1 MGTVQ
6 LWDSIAVD
14 NTVDT
19 FQNVP
24 VYVHSGDITWGK
36 CEYGIVLLMK
46 IQIK

>member
-6 LWDSIAVD
+6 LWDNITVD

-24 VYVHSGDITWGK
+24 VYVHSGDITWGNVNM
-36 CEYGIVLLMK
+36 G
-46 IQIK
+46 